1 MKLRAY
7 RDADAAWAAV
17 ARVRIAI
24 DHLKTARLLLQEA
37 GSRRA
42 RRAATRAIK
51 SAEGAER
58 HSERIYTARYYDQ
71 RRKEG
76 TA

>member
-7 RDADAAWAAV
+7 QDADAAWTAV

-24 DHLKTARLLLQEA
+24 DHLKTARLLLEEA

-42 RRAATRAIK
+42 RRTATRAIK

-58 HSERIYTARYYDQ
+58 HVERIYMTRYYDQ
-71 RRKEG
+71 RRREG